1 MARKELTV
9 VAAVSILASAFGSA
23 TSAALFALSPLAAAN
38 SMGLTPAPIA
48 AMDAIS
54 SGALLLNTAA
64 TEGLG
69 YEVCSFLDT
78 TQGLS
83 QGSSS
88 LQSLFNPGADLDL
101 TTTTDFEDLAAP
113 AADIVEFT
121 DQDRALAADY
131 VSSAV
136 LWNGVVGGLLGATL
150 YAVLSPDL
158 WRAIF

>member
-1 MARKELTV
+1 MAKREFTA
-9 VAAVSILASAFGSA
+9 VATITTLASVFA
-23 TSAALFALSPLAAAN
+23 SAAATTLLALSPLAASN
-38 SMGLTPAPIA
+38 SMALSSAPIA
-48 AMDAIS
+48 AMSAVN
-54 SGALLLNTAA
+54 SGALPLGALS

-69 YEVCSFLDT
+69 YEVCSLFDI
-78 TQGLS
+78 TQGLA
-83 QGSSS
+83 QNRGS

-136 LWNGVVGGLLGATL
+136 LWNGAMGGLIGATL

-158 WRAIF
+158 WRGVF